1 MGGGMEVDLGGR
13 VAVVT
18 GAGQGIGE
26 AIARRLAASGARVA
40 VTDVIEDRA
49 RDVAADLPGAAAWSL
64 DAGDWDAIGAVAA
77 AITERLG
84 TPKILVNNAGVNRI
98 APSVELSRAD
108 WQRVLDVNLTGTFRC
123 TQVLVPG
130 MLAAG
135 GGAVVSIASIN
146 GLLGMPGRAA
156 YNATKAAIISLTKVF
171 AAEWA
176 AQGVRVNAVAPGYV
190 WTEMVEK
197 AVAAGIYGGA
207 DILDKVPARRYAT
220 PDDIADAVL
229 YLVSDAA
236 AFVHGQTLVVD
247 GGYSSYGAPSPTSH
261 APKDRLA
268 L

>member
-1 MGGGMEVDLGGR
+1 MEVDLSGR

-18 GAGQGIGE
+18 GAGLGIGE
-26 AIARRLAASGARVA
+26 AIARRLAGSGARVA
-40 VTDVIEDRA
+40 VTDVIEERA
-49 RDVAADLPGAAAWSL
+49 RGVAADLPGAQAWRL
-64 DAGDWDAIGAVAA
+64 DAGDWDAIGQVAA
-77 AITERLG
+77 EITDAMG
-84 TPKILVNNAGVNRI
+84 APTILVNNAGITRI
-98 APSVELSRAD
+98 GPSTELSRAD
-108 WQRVLDVNLTGTFRC
+108 WDLVMSVNLTGTFRC
-123 TQVLVPG
+123 TQAFVPG

-156 YNATKAAIISLTKVF
+156 YNATKAGVIALTKVF

-176 AQGVRVNAVAPGYV
+176 AQGVRCNAVAPGYV
-190 WTEMVEK
+190 WTAMVEK
-197 AVAAGIYGGA
+197 AVASGVYGGA

-220 PDDIADAVL
+220 PDDIAGAVL
-229 YLVSDAA
+229 YLVSDGA

-247 GGYSSYGAPSPTSH
+247 GGYSSYGAPSSTSH